1 MSTRLFSAYLNK
13 LGHKARQIWFITS
26 GDFTNADILE
36 ATYPVVSKML
46 LSNWS
51 KDKAVPVVTGF
62 LGNDDLRLKLYCYM
76 FIQMNIGFIMSGKC
90 VFQVNISLI
99 VNDEEAEQC
108 VRALHSAFFETF
120 S

>member
-1 MSTRLFSAYLNK
+1 DVYFVLDVFHLLLLLYDAFE
-13 LGHKARQIWFITS
+13 IWFITS
-26 GDFTNADILE
+26 DDFTNADILE

-62 LGNDDLRLKLYCYM
+62 LGNWEMC
-76 FIQMNIGFIMSGKC
+76 F
-90 VFQVNISLI
+90 FQVNISLI